1 MKDKHDLTATI
12 LGLLTSI
19 TTALAVVD
27 LDALDY
33 TLVSTYFKLAILCL
47 PAIGG
52 YLSTVKPINK
62 IDGHN
67 SKID

>member
-1 MKDKHDLTATI
+1 MKLNKDLTATI

-33 TLVSTYFKLAILCL
+33 SLVSTYFKLAILCL

-52 YLSTVKPINK
+52 YLSEIKQK
-62 IDGHN
+62 Q
-67 SKID
+67 